1 MLQQQRNPSRAN
13 AGYAALSAK
22 PLHVLVFLIP
32 FMVLYEVG
40 SIYYL
45 QQPSRGVVET
55 IGARSFLAGFFDAFG
70 AASLHI
76 PPIALS
82 VVLIIWHLLERDSWR
97 VRGWVLL
104 GMAVESILWT
114 LPLLVFGLLFPFTR
128 AAMGVGDPTSLT
140 ELSWQARLTL
150 SAGAGVY
157 EELLF
162 RLVLISAVHFVIVD
176 LMQGTE
182 WVGKTM
188 AIIVSAVCFALYH
201 NVVHP
206 GGGVDLP
213 LVIYYTIAGLYF
225 AGLFIFRGFGM
236 CVAAHAL
243 LDAIVLVVIPSR
255 LTG

>member
-1 MLQQQRNPSRAN
+1 MPAQQRNPARQPS
-13 AGYAALSAK
+13 GYLTLSTR

-76 PPIALS
+76 PPIVLC
-82 VVLIIWHLLERDSWR
+82 VVLLIWHLLEKDSWR
-97 VRGWVLL
+97 VRGWVIV
-104 GMAVESILWT
+104 GMAAESLLWT
-114 LPLLVFGLLFPFTR
+114 LPLLVFGLSFPFTH
-128 AAMGVGDPTSLT
+128 AAAGVNDPSGLT

-176 LMQGTE
+176 LMQGTDR
-182 WVGKTM
+182 VGKTI
-188 AIIVSAVCFALYH
+188 AVIVSAVCFALYH
-201 NVVHP
+201 NVVQP
-206 GGGVDLP
+206 GGGVDLQ
-213 LVIYYTIAGLYF
+213 LVIYYAIAGFYF

-243 LDAIVLVVIPSR
+243 FDAIVLVVIPSR
-255 LTG
+255 